1 MSVLTEPYQHTY
13 TQGLIVG
20 SETGDKLLTR
30 ADRIGDQ
37 EGLVLLG
44 VVLAKPRVKN
54 KNYDYEVGFMKYG
67 FRMLLHSLSP
77 PFLDTWQLEW
87 LFRINSIV
95 R

>member
-44 VVLAKPRVKN
+44 GG
-54 KNYDYEVGFMKYG
+54 VGQTESKK
-67 FRMLLHSLSP
+67 
-77 PFLDTWQLEW
+77 
-87 LFRINSIV
+87 
-95 R
+95 